1 MKPLRW
7 SQEKND
13 ALRIARGISFE
24 CVVVAV
30 ESGGLLD
37 ILSHPNPARYP
48 GQRVLVVACGNYVHL
63 VPFVRMETSSWLSN
77 RTSTITCLPVMSY
90 TAAKR
95 FPLVAGSSTRS

>member
-63 VPFVRMETSSWLSN
+63 VPFVEEGEHFFLK
-77 RTSTITCLPVMSY
+77 TIIPSRK
-90 TAAKR
+90 A
-95 FPLVAGSSTRS
+95 TRDYLGEPEGKADAED